1 MGQRA
6 RRGVYLGE
14 IDRVGVPALGRGQGR
29 SKGVTLLQHNM
40 QDQILWDARDLYYD
54 TTIHLEHPSQLV
66 AILAFSSF
74 SGGYC

>member
-6 RRGVYLGE
+6 RRGLHLGE

-40 QDQILWDARDLYYD
+40 QDQSLWDARDLLYNMCQGSGY
-54 TTIHLEHPSQLV
+54 
-66 AILAFSSF
+66 ILQYHILSIPLKELRF
-74 SGGYC
+74 